1 MAVTRPENFVSAV
14 TKDLGTC
21 RGVVK
26 EAILTMGCTPVEPA
40 NFPPHAGQVRKMLWG
55 MIAGCQAVV
64 HIVCKAYGSEPVER
78 GEGEPSGGGDSF
90 SWSNRPISHI
100 NR

>member
-1 MAVTRPENFVSAV
+1 MAVTRPEIFVSAV

-26 EAILTMGCTPVEPA
+26 EALLTMGCTPVKPA
-40 NFPPHAGQVRKMLWG
+40 NFPPHAEKGTED
-55 MIAGCQAVV
+55 AVGHDRRV
-64 HIVCKAYGSEPVER
+64 PGGRSHVCKVYGSETVER

-90 SWSNRPISHI
+90 SWSYRQISHI
-100 NR
+100 NK